1 MLGQLI
7 SLVGLKALRDEAAA
21 AAQRA
26 GKRTAL
32 YVLVA
37 ILWLVA
43 LGFLVAALTIWLAG
57 LLGAIAACVIIAAV
71 LVVIGLAVQVALML
85 TSRRRPR
92 PEINLSLPGLSA
104 AGSATGTATD
114 IGALAVVAIVG
125 WLLGRQMT
133 RK

>member
-1 MLGQLI
+1 MLGHLI
-7 SLVGLKALRDEAAA
+7 SAIGLTALRDEAAA

-43 LGFLVAALTIWLAG
+43 LGFLVAALTVWLAG
-57 LLGAIAACVIIAAV
+57 LFGAVAACVIIAAA
-71 LVVIGLAVQVALML
+71 LVVVGLAVQIGLML
-85 TSRRRPR
+85 TSRRRR
-92 PEINLSLPGLSA
+92 RSEINLSLPGLSA
-104 AGSATGTATD
+104 TGSATGTGSD